1 MFLSIISVTPH
12 YSCTGSTQTRNDG
25 LNMEADHELARLKV
39 RESNLVYEQEL
50 V

>member
-1 MFLSIISVTPH
+1 MFLFIISVTPH
-12 YSCTGSTQTRNDG
+12 YSYTGSTQVRNDG
-25 LNMEADHELARLKV
+25 LNMEADLELARLKV